1 MERVRLYPT
10 PSQSARLVMMLDVTR
25 QLYNAALQE
34 RRDAYRMRGIT
45 VTAKMQYAELTA
57 LRSPA
62 ERIDSRLVSVYRECE
77 DATLRRLDLAMQAF
91 FRRVKR
97 GEKAGYPRFRS
108 RSRWQMLQFPHGDR
122 ALRLNE
128 LQTKVTVPGVGIVRL
143 RKGRSVPPFGR
154 AMISVRAGR
163 WYATFECERGVCPLE
178 KTGRKVGV
186 DRGIV
191 AVVATSDGELIA
203 LPKNMSRHRAK
214 VRVAQKRVSR
224 RVRGSLRRGKA
235 RLLLA
240 RAHEA
245 AASARRDFLHKLS
258 RSIVNRYDTIAIEKL
273 NVGAMTRSAAGTSE
287 EPGRNVRAKAGL
299 NREILNAGWS
309 ILRHMLVEKAESAVR
324 TIVEVDPK
332 NTSRECSSCGLIDA
346 SSRRSQSEFVCVG
359 CSYAENADINAARVI
374 RKRAELPPAGSFG
387 AMAPGVDLRSALSSG
402 RTRLA
407 SQDAA

>member
-1 MERVRLYPT
+1 
-10 PSQSARLVMMLDVTR
+10 
-25 QLYNAALQE
+25 
-34 RRDAYRMRGIT
+34 
-45 VTAKMQYAELTA
+45 
-57 LRSPA
+57 
-62 ERIDSRLVSVYRECE
+62 VYRECE
-77 DATLRRLDLAMQAF
+77 DATLWRLDLAMKAF

-108 RSRWQMLQFPHGDR
+108 RSRWQTLQFPHGDR

-128 LQTKVTVPGVGIVRL
+128 LQTKVTVPGVGSVRL
-143 RKGRSVPPFGR
+143 RKGRSVPSFGR
-154 AMISVRAGR
+154 AMISLRAAR
-163 WYATFECERGVCPLE
+163 WYATFECERDACPLE
-178 KTGRKVGV
+178 KTGRTVGI
-186 DRGIV
+186 DRGVV

-203 LPKNMSRHRAK
+203 LPENMDRHRAK
-214 VRVAQKRVSR
+214 VRVAQKRLSR
-224 RVRGSLRRGKA
+224 RVRGSRRRVKA

-258 RSIVNRYDTIAIEKL
+258 RGLVDRYDTIAIEKL
-273 NVGAMTRSAAGTSE
+273 NVGSLTRSAAGTPE

-324 TIVEVDPK
+324 TIVEVDPR
-332 NTSRECSSCGLIDA
+332 NTSRKCSSCGLVDA
-346 SSRRSQSEFVCVG
+346 GSRRSQSEFLCVG

-374 RKRAELPPAGSFG
+374 LKRAELPPAGSLG
-387 AMAPGVDLRSALSSG
+387 ALAPGVDLRSALSSG
-402 RTRLA
+402 RTRLT

>member
-10 PSQSARLVMMLDVTR
+10 PSQAARLVMMLDVTR

-34 RRDAYRMRGIT
+34 RRDAYRMRGIS
-45 VTAKMQYAELTA
+45 VTARMQYAELTA

-62 ERIDSRLVSVYRECE
+62 ERIDSRLSSVYRECE
-77 DATLRRLDLAMQAF
+77 DATLRRLDLAMKAF

-108 RSRWQMLQFPHGDR
+108 RSRWQTLQFPHGDR

-128 LQTKVTVPGVGIVRL
+128 LQTKVTVPSVGVVRL
-143 RKGRSVPPFGR
+143 RKGRRVWAFGR
-154 AMISVRAGR
+154 AMISLRAGR
-163 WYATFECERGVCPLE
+163 WYATFECERDACPLE
-178 KTGRKVGV
+178 KTGRRVGI
-186 DRGIV
+186 DRGVV

-203 LPKNMSRHRAK
+203 LPDNMERHRAK
-214 VRVAQKRVSR
+214 VRVAQKRLSR
-224 RVRGSLRRGKA
+224 CARGSRRRGKA

-240 RAHEA
+240 RAHEV

-258 RSIVNRYDTIAIEKL
+258 RRIADRYDVIAIEKL
-273 NVGAMTRSAAGTSE
+273 NVGAMTRSAAGTLE
-287 EPGRNVRAKAGL
+287 EPGTNVRAKAGL

-309 ILRHMLVEKAESAVR
+309 ILRQLLVEKAESAAR

-332 NTSRECSSCGLIDA
+332 NTSRECSSCGLVDA
-346 SSRRSQSEFVCVG
+346 GSRRSQSAFDCAG

-374 RKRAELPPAGSFG
+374 LKRAELRPAGSLS
-387 AMAPGVDLRSALSSG
+387 ALAPGVDLRSALSSG
-402 RTRLA
+402 RTRLT